1 MGFYISFLHVETFVI
16 ENNPELSKKY
26 QLSKI
31 TEKPKL

>member
-1 MGFYISFLHVETFVI
+1 METFVI

-31 TEKPKL
+31 TGNKKI